1 MDEKLYPA
9 VTTSI
14 VTPLTSYTRSIV
26 GSKYKRTGALGA
38 KEIKYSESKE
48 GQRED
53 DCKKFSKG
61 LTSQARTGQ
70 GKAKQNID
78 MI

>member
-1 MDEKLYPA
+1 MKN
-9 VTTSI
+9 SI
-14 VTPLTSYTRSIV
+14 QQAPPLLGTPTPQYEV
-26 GSKYKRTGALGA
+26 SKCKRTGALGA
-38 KEIKYSESKE
+38 REIKYSESKE

>member
-38 KEIKYSESKE
+38 KEIKYSES
-48 GQRED
+48 QRRRERGRLQEVF
-53 DCKKFSKG
+53 KRTNK
-61 LTSQARTGQ
+61 ARQGETGH
-70 GKAKQNID
+70 GKAKH
-78 MI
+78 